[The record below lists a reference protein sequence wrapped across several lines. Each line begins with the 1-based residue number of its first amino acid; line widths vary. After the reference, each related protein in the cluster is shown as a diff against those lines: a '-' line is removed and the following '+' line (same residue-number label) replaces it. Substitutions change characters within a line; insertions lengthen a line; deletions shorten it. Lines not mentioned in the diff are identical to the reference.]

1 MKKQLY
7 DFTVMGLVSIF
18 AIDMAAE
25 KAFAAPTREYDEV
38 EAMIKQGEKTMKK
51 ASTMVQ
57 AAAEKQAVVEEAI
70 VENVEHLEETIV
82 ETQATADSLY
92 TAVESTQEELI
103 IMKEVTAEVTQKMK
117 TDSVFATKVLSSGF
131 DAVIDTRTKIKVMDK
146 KIEKAAASGNDS
158 VLNEMLYMK
167 NFYKINGVDVD

>member
-18 AIDMAAE
+18 AIDMAADR
-25 KAFAAPTREYDEV
+25 AFAAPTKEYDEI
-38 EAMIKQGEKTMKK
+38 EAMIQQGEKTMKK
-51 ASTMVQ
+51 SSTIVK
-57 AAAEKQAVVEEAI
+57 AATEKQAEVEVAI

-82 ETQATADSLY
+82 ETQAAADSLY
-92 TAVESTQEELI
+92 IAVETTQEELT

-117 TDSVFATKVLSSGF
+117 TDSAFATKVLLTGF

-158 VLNEMLYMK
+158 LLNEMLYMK